1 MLPLAFG
8 WGAAVLA
15 WKLSTEEAVARK
27 NAGNTGPTKAI
38 TKASQTDW
46 EMRRASAGAPVKKGT
61 AQKTSQAKG
70 LVDKVGS
77 YGNKKT
83 LNLTKKQLGAS
94 GVKAASTRKIAIS
107 RTEYRDGKVYG
118 PMGKPITGRVDMG
131 GGNIAVYRKG
141 VRVKASAAKPSSPD
155 KPKPPS
161 AKPVR
166 YADVDRPSRT
176 PPSSTAARAAAGA
189 AANVKARSASAA
201 RNTAAGRSGYV
212 WSETSKR
219 WIPAKR
225 GSK

>member
-1 MLPLAFG
+1 M
-8 WGAAVLA
+8 
-15 WKLSTEEAVARK
+15 ARK

-46 EMRRASAGAPVKKGT
+46 AMRRASAGAPVKKGT

-94 GVKAASTRKIAIS
+94 GAKAASTRKIAIS

-118 PMGKPITGRVDMG
+118 PMNKPITGRVDMG
-131 GGNIAVYRKG
+131 GGNIAVYKNG
-141 VRVKASAAKPSSPD
+141 VRVKASSAKPSSPD
-155 KPKPPS
+155 KPKPPPRPPAGDRGTNRGPLMQS
-161 AKPVR
+161 DRNPRGGPTAGQTAK
-166 YADVDRPSRT
+166 
-176 PPSSTAARAAAGA
+176 ARAAAA
-189 AANVKARSASAA
+189 ARGKASAA
-201 RNTAAGRSGYV
+201 SDYV
-212 WSETSKR
+212 WDEKNSR
-219 WIPAKR
+219 WIPKKR

>member
-1 MLPLAFG
+1 M
-8 WGAAVLA
+8 
-15 WKLSTEEAVARK
+15 ARK

-94 GVKAASTRKIAIS
+94 GAKAASTRKIAIS

-118 PMGKPITGRVDMG
+118 PMNKPITGRVDMG
-131 GGNIAVYRKG
+131 GGNIAVYKNG
-141 VRVKASAAKPSSPD
+141 VRVKASSAKPSSPD

-161 AKPVR
+161 ATPTR

-176 PPSSTAARAAAGA
+176 PPAASAVARATAA
-189 AANVKARSASAA
+189 VKARSASQASKYA
-201 RNTAAGRSGYV
+201 KNQNRRRWDEKN
-212 WSETSKR
+212 KR
-219 WIPAKR
+219 WVVVSNA
-225 GSK
+225 